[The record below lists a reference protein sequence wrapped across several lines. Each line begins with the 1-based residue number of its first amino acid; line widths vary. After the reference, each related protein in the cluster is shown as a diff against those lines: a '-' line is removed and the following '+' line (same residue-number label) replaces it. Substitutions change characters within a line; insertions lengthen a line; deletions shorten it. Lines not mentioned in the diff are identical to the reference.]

1 MDLEHE
7 RRLTEVEDRSKS
19 NTRRIEKVES
29 QQSEL
34 SKLVTSVQLLAKRE
48 EIVEN
53 DVKEIKSDVKS
64 IAGKP
69 AKRWDSIVTTII
81 TALAAAFIAYI
92 LTKLGL

>member
-69 AKRWDSIVTTII
+69 AKRWESIVNTII
-81 TALAAAFIAYI
+81 TAIAAAFIAYI